1 MAFLGIL
8 ELSSK
13 VNLHHG
19 SLSVSPSLCHTQPYP
34 PTQPWPRHNLHHPL
48 VSPLILSKMEQKD
61 NANPIVY
68 QSGSSSTQRRAS
80 SSANA
85 EWWRDHSIH
94 SSAQS
99 VARIPAASNHLVGL
113 GGAGSAFSSSSSNTA
128 SAGSNLAS
136 SFARATRSTIDEDD
150 DEHDD
155 EHEHD
160 DLDEHDEDGDV
171 AMKAG
176 SVSPRTAPE
185 TDAGQSWAY
194 RGKTDLPS
202 SAVEERID
210 SHEIYDLIRSIT
222 DPEHPLTLEQLAVVN
237 ASHITVSHGDLSTN
251 KLPHVLLE
259 FTPTIPH
266 CSMAT
271 LIGLSLRVRLLRAL
285 PDRFKVDI
293 RVRPGTHQSENAVN
307 KQLNDKERVAAALEN
322 SHLFNVVQGCL
333 ASAGRRGKSA
343 DEIARYL
350 DAPPT
355 AGDGAADQDHQNIWK
370 TVDEITTRMGIA
382 V

>member
-1 MAFLGIL
+1 M
-8 ELSSK
+8 LSSSFTTCYDTST
-13 VNLHHG
+13 LTH
-19 SLSVSPSLCHTQPYP
+19 SLAT
-34 PTQPWPRHNLHHPL
+34 
-48 VSPLILSKMEQKD
+48 MEQKD

-68 QSGSSSTQRRAS
+68 QSSSRLTQRRSS

-85 EWWRDHSIH
+85 EWWRDQSIH

-99 VARIPAASNHLVGL
+99 
-113 GGAGSAFSSSSSNTA
+113 AGRPSASSSSIAGIGAVGSSAISSNNFAAT
-128 SAGSNLAS
+128 
-136 SFARATRSTIDEDD
+136 FARATRSTIDQDD
-150 DEHDD
+150 DEELEDEADD
-155 EHEHD
+155 SD
-160 DLDEHDEDGDV
+160 DDVEMSRRSGTPATSPEIECAAPHTKAVATSMDEE
-171 AMKAG
+171 
-176 SVSPRTAPE
+176 
-185 TDAGQSWAY
+185 
-194 RGKTDLPS
+194 
-202 SAVEERID
+202 ID
-210 SHEIYDLIRSIT
+210 SQEIYDLIRSIT

-237 ASHITVSHGDLSTN
+237 ASHITVSHGDAAAN

-322 SHLFNVVQGCL
+322 SHLFNVVTGCL

-343 DEIARYL
+343 DEVAAYFSG
-350 DAPPT
+350 PPS
-355 AGDGAADQDHQNIWK
+355 GDGKEDQDHQLIWK
-370 TVDEITTRMGIA
+370 TVQEITTRMGIT

>member
-1 MAFLGIL
+1 MD
-8 ELSSK
+8 
-13 VNLHHG
+13 
-19 SLSVSPSLCHTQPYP
+19 
-34 PTQPWPRHNLHHPL
+34 
-48 VSPLILSKMEQKD
+48 QKD

-68 QSGSSSTQRRAS
+68 QSSSSSTQRRAS
-80 SSANA
+80 SSSNA

-99 VARIPAASNHLVGL
+99 VGRTPATNTIAAI
-113 GGAGSAFSSSSSNTA
+113 GGIVPCSNTN
-128 SAGSNLAS
+128 SSGSNLAA

-150 DEHDD
+150 V
-155 EHEHD
+155 EHEHGVDHD
-160 DLDEHDEDGDV
+160 DDDDDDDDDHRDGLV
-171 AMKAG
+171 AMTVG
-176 SVSPRTAPE
+176 SSSPHTSPEAKLSAYCGNTDIPTTA
-185 TDAGQSWAY
+185 TD
-194 RGKTDLPS
+194 
-202 SAVEERID
+202 ERID
-210 SHEIYDLIRSIT
+210 SQEIYDLIRSIT

-237 ASHITVSHGDLSTN
+237 ASHITVSHGEASTN

-343 DEIARYL
+343 DEIAAYL
-350 DAPPT
+350 NAPP
-355 AGDGAADQDHQNIWK
+355 AGDGIHDQDHQNIWK

>member
-1 MAFLGIL
+1 
-8 ELSSK
+8 
-13 VNLHHG
+13 
-19 SLSVSPSLCHTQPYP
+19 
-34 PTQPWPRHNLHHPL
+34 
-48 VSPLILSKMEQKD
+48 MEQKD

-68 QSGSSSTQRRAS
+68 QSSSSSTQRRS
-80 SSANA
+80 SSNANA
-85 EWWRDHSIH
+85 EWWRDPSIH
-94 SSAQS
+94 SSAQLAGRS
-99 VARIPAASNHLVGL
+99 SGSNGI
-113 GGAGSAFSSSSSNTA
+113 GGSSSSSS
-128 SAGSNLAS
+128 SARISNNLAS

-150 DEHDD
+150 DEA
-155 EHEHD
+155 E
-160 DLDEHDEDGDV
+160 LDEDDDV
-171 AMKAG
+171 EM
-176 SVSPRTAPE
+176 SRRTASPPTSPE
-185 TDAGQSWAY
+185 IEPAA
-194 RGKTDLPS
+194 RINKTEIPATASD
-202 SAVEERID
+202 EQID
-210 SHEIYDLIRSIT
+210 SQEIYDLIRSIT

-237 ASHITVSHGDLSTN
+237 ASHITVSHGDQATN

-322 SHLFNVVQGCL
+322 AHLFNVVQGCL

-343 DEIARYL
+343 DEVAAYFSG
-350 DAPPT
+350 PPS
-355 AGDGAADQDHQNIWK
+355 ADGKDDEDHQMIWK
-370 TVDEITTRMGIA
+370 TVEEITTRMGIA

>member
-1 MAFLGIL
+1 
-8 ELSSK
+8 
-13 VNLHHG
+13 
-19 SLSVSPSLCHTQPYP
+19 
-34 PTQPWPRHNLHHPL
+34 
-48 VSPLILSKMEQKD
+48 MEQKD

-68 QSGSSSTQRRAS
+68 QSSSSSTQRRTTS
-80 SSANA
+80 GANS

-99 VARIPAASNHLVGL
+99 
-113 GGAGSAFSSSSSNTA
+113 GGRTTAPNGSTSSSNSIGGIGVASSSLTA
-128 SAGSNLAS
+128 GSSGSNLAT

-150 DEHDD
+150 DEDDHDD
-155 EHEHD
+155 
-160 DLDEHDEDGDV
+160 DEDAD
-171 AMKAG
+171 ADMTDDRKI
-176 SVSPRTAPE
+176 VSPPTSPE
-185 TDAGQSWAY
+185 TASVAHNN
-194 RGKTDLPS
+194 RTEIPS
-202 SAVEERID
+202 TASDEQID
-210 SHEIYDLIRSIT
+210 SQEIYDLIRSIT

-237 ASHITVSHGDLSTN
+237 ASHITVSHGDLATN

-343 DEIARYL
+343 DEIAGYFNN
-350 DAPPT
+350 PPT
-355 AGDGAADQDHQNIWK
+355 SGDGAEDQDYQSIRK

>member
-1 MAFLGIL
+1 
-8 ELSSK
+8 
-13 VNLHHG
+13 
-19 SLSVSPSLCHTQPYP
+19 
-34 PTQPWPRHNLHHPL
+34 
-48 VSPLILSKMEQKD
+48 MEQKD

-68 QSGSSSTQRRAS
+68 QSSSSSTQRRTAS
-80 SSANA
+80 GANS

-99 VARIPAASNHLVGL
+99 GARTTAPNGGTSSNNSIG
-113 GGAGSAFSSSSSNTA
+113 GIGAGSSSSAAGSSV
-128 SAGSNLAS
+128 SNLAT
-136 SFARATRSTIDEDD
+136 SFARATRSTINEDD
-150 DEHDD
+150 DEEDHDD
-155 EHEHD
+155 D
-160 DLDEHDEDGDV
+160 DDDDAD
-171 AMKAG
+171 MTDSRKT
-176 SVSPRTAPE
+176 VSP
-185 TDAGQSWAY
+185 
-194 RGKTDLPS
+194 PS
-202 SAVEERID
+202 SPEVSQAAHKMTPSTATDEQID
-210 SHEIYDLIRSIT
+210 SQEIYDLIRSIT

-237 ASHITVSHGDLSTN
+237 ASHITVSHGDLATN

-343 DEIARYL
+343 DEIAGYFTN
-350 DAPPT
+350 PPT
-355 AGDGAADQDHQNIWK
+355 GGDGVEDQDYQSIRK